1 MIGSVF
7 GAFTFPQ
14 SKDTKMQ
21 FESLDKM
28 GEIVRFPAKSEADA
42 MTIVKTLHYKSLIKI
57 NRNFVMLK
65 TVLQYKQQGY

>member
-1 MIGSVF
+1 
-7 GAFTFPQ
+7 
-14 SKDTKMQ
+14 MQ

-28 GEIVRFPAKSEADA
+28 GEIVRFSAKSEADA